1 MKIQLLIPAAGM
13 GRRLGYDRPKAL
25 VPLGGNP
32 LILTTLTRL
41 RPIASD
47 APVVVVVPP
56 GHEQAFHTALGP
68 YSGPVTIVHG
78 GEERRDSVARGLAA
92 LDADTEI
99 VVIHDAARPFPPV
112 ESVHAAIE
120 AASAMGAATVALPVS
135 DTILLEDGN
144 GFLKDTPDRASVWA
158 CQTPQV
164 FRVSVIREAYGKQV
178 DGAASC
184 TDDATL
190 VRLAGLPVKLVTGHA
205 LNFKIT
211 NPWDLMF
218 AEYLLERG
226 LV

>member
-78 GEERRDSVARGLAA
+78 GEERRDSVARGLVA

-112 ESVHAAIE
+112 ESVHAVIE
-120 AASAMGAATVALPVS
+120 AASAMGLP
-135 DTILLEDGN
+135 
-144 GFLKDTPDRASVWA
+144 RWR
-158 CQTPQV
+158 C
-164 FRVSVIREAYGKQV
+164 RYRIRF
-178 DGAASC
+178 S
-184 TDDATL
+184 
-190 VRLAGLPVKLVTGHA
+190 
-205 LNFKIT
+205 
-211 NPWDLMF
+211 
-218 AEYLLERG
+218 RG
-226 LV
+226 R